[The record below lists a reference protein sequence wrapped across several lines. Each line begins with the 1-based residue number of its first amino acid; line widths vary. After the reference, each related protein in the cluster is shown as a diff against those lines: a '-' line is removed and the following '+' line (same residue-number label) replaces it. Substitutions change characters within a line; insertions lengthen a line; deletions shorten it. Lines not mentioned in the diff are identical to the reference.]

1 MGEAKNYEEYG
12 EALLDL
18 FIEQYTVEVGVKE

>member
-12 EALLDL
+12 DSLLDL
-18 FIEQYTVEVGVKE
+18 FIEQCTVEVGAKE